1 MDKGVSSSPLGYS
14 WDGGDTWESQ
24 DTWTRGVSTCSST
37 HPRMFWDGR
46 DTRGMGE
53 ICVEGGGSSLH
64 PGMFLGMG

>member
-1 MDKGVSSSPLGYS
+1 MGEILGNP
-14 WDGGDTWESQ
+14 GILEQG
-24 DTWTRGVSTCSST
+24 GVSTCSST

-64 PGMFLGMG
+64 PRMFLGMG